1 MLKRIPDTIRYYR
14 DECFSEHEAKLKTA
28 DINGEAI
35 IILDWRNPNS
45 RHYAMRFLFERNFII
60 VTGDLGEAVF
70 ELTELAE
77 PARVAKYDITYL
89 HSKLRCSSEGTAD
102 FCGDYALDEIKDN
115 LDMGNGESDKRSLV
129 YQRLRNEARKASS
142 QRYWNDALNS
152 MSEELCEL
160 DEFWAEWMPYC
171 GDVYTNQMEAI
182 LLGIRMAVEQLN
194 LTK

>member
-1 MLKRIPDTIRYYR
+1 MLKRIPDMIHYYR
-14 DECFSEHEAKLKTA
+14 DECFSEHEAKLKTTNL
-28 DINGEAI
+28 NGETI
-35 IILDWRNPNS
+35 TILDWRNPNS
-45 RHYAMRFLFERNFII
+45 GHYAMRFLFERSFLI

-77 PARVAKYDITYL
+77 PVRVSRYDITYL
-89 HSKLRCSSEGTAD
+89 HSKLRCSSEGFAG
-102 FCGDYALDEIKDN
+102 FRGDYALDEIREN
-115 LDMGNGESDKRSLV
+115 LHLRKRSLI
-129 YQRLRNEARKASS
+129 YQRLRNEAREATS

-194 LTK
+194 LM